1 MSTDETMKRISARGK
16 EEIVL
21 RLLQGESIEMLS
33 RKVKVSVGDIESWKR
48 LFLFSSS

>member
-1 MSTDETMKRISARGK
+1 VPTCARKK

-33 RKVKVSVGDIESWKR
+33 REVKVSVGDIESWKR
-48 LFLFSSS
+48 LFY